1 VTSKPCRG
9 CQPLVVVGFAHHAVV
24 AGLTRA
30 RKHAA
35 ARRGGVDLIPRES
48 TEAGGHAGE
57 TTTMVLVP
65 EVLDLDVARPLGPFA
80 DISAMCVTVG
90 YGVCRNPR
98 SIGGSSQG
106 GLST

>member
-1 VTSKPCRG
+1 MTSKPCSG
-9 CQPLVVVGFAHHAVV
+9 CQPLVVVDFAHHVVV

-35 ARRGGVDLIPRES
+35 ARRGGVDLIPRKS

-65 EVLDLDVARPLGPFA
+65 EVLDLDVARPLGP
-80 DISAMCVTVG
+80 DPIC
-90 YGVCRNPR
+90 
-98 SIGGSSQG
+98 
-106 GLST
+106 